1 MTKKE
6 PKIRKKTKFVFNY
19 KIAEIKKQNLF
30 FAVVYCEKGNRE
42 TYTENLRWSEIFKPQ
57 PGNIEIIK
65 MLVIK
70 NGTKVL
76 TLNQKNSKKLLNI
89 LDMYNNTGLI
99 YNEIK
104 PATAPPEKEIIFCIS
119 LYFGVPP
126 KFSHSDILFKP
137 YLKQI
142 TEKRRYFEKII
153 NPKEKEIFKTY
164 IYNRISKIETS
175 KTLTNHTKKGVYLI
189 DKNLSGLIT
198 EIMKDYENGLLQVI
212 EYQKPITKREI
223 IKKANEKLKER
234 GINIKIPLRKRSKKE
249 LLNDWR
255 KKTNEISSKINNLTD
270 IEDN

>member
-1 MTKKE
+1 M
-6 PKIRKKTKFVFNY
+6 
-19 KIAEIKKQNLF
+19 
-30 FAVVYCEKGNRE
+30 
-42 TYTENLRWSEIFKPQ
+42 
-57 PGNIEIIK
+57 
-65 MLVIK
+65 
-70 NGTKVL
+70 
-76 TLNQKNSKKLLNI
+76 
-89 LDMYNNTGLI
+89 
-99 YNEIK
+99 
-104 PATAPPEKEIIFCIS
+104 
-119 LYFGVPP
+119 
-126 KFSHSDILFKP
+126 
-137 YLKQI
+137 
-142 TEKRRYFEKII
+142 
-153 NPKEKEIFKTY
+153 